1 MRSCSD
7 SLVRV
12 HVTSVMTCMVGVELS
27 FLLANKIDASNSERR
42 EERSKRLRGRECVQ
56 RLTGNCLRNFPDL
69 GLVFFSF
76 SSSCGLYRFFLLYSV
91 YKEKS
96 SQLGLESSKPGG
108 LNFSTIY

>member
-56 RLTGNCLRNFPDL
+56 RLTGICLRNFPDL
-69 GLVFFSF
+69 GLVFFF
-76 SSSCGLYRFFLLYSV
+76 FLVHVAYIDFLLYSV

-96 SQLGLESSKPGG
+96 SQLGLESSIARR
-108 LNFSTIY
+108 LELSTIY